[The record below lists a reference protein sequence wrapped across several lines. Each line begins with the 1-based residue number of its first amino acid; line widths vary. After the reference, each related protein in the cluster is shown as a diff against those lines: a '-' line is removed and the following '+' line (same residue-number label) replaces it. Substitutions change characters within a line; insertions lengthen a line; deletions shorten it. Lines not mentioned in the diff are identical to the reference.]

1 MQVSTPRVTLEVE
14 DIGARDAPVV
24 LLIMGLGMQLVAW
37 PDAFVAAL
45 VGDGMRVVRF
55 DNRDCGLSQAFDEL
69 RVPPIGWEMTRRM
82 FGLPV
87 RAPYPLEAMSDD
99 AVALLDA
106 LRIARAH
113 VCGVS
118 MGGMIGQ
125 LMALDRPERV
135 ASLALA
141 MTTSGARHLP
151 PARPDAALAILSR
164 PRGRDLESLVK
175 HGVRLMRTIGS
186 PAYPTPPEVLEARV
200 RRAYERS
207 VRPKGMLRQLLA
219 VTAAPDR
226 TPRLA
231 RLTLPVHIV
240 HGEADPLVPVEHGR
254 QLARTLP
261 AASAEFIA
269 GMGHDLPD
277 VAWQAL
283 RRAIA
288 RAALGADR

>member
-14 DIGARDAPVV
+14 DVGARDAPVV

-37 PDAFVAAL
+37 PDAFVEAL

-118 MGGMIGQ
+118 MGGMIAQ
-125 LMALDRPERV
+125 LLALRRPSLV
-135 ASLALA
+135 ASLTLA
-141 MTTSGARHLP
+141 MTSTGARHLP
-151 PARPDAALAILSR
+151 LPAPSASIAMLSR
-164 PRGRDLESLVK
+164 PAGSDADAIVA
-175 HGVRLMRTIGS
+175 HGVRLFRLIGS
-186 PAYPTPPEVLEARV
+186 PAWPTPVAELEARV
-200 RRAYERS
+200 RRSVERS
-207 VRPKGMLRQLLA
+207 VRPRGVGRQLLA
-219 VTAAPDR
+219 ILAAPDR
-226 TPRLA
+226 TPMLGALRMP
-231 RLTLPVHIV
+231 THVM
-240 HGEADPLVPVEHGR
+240 HGLDDPLLPPRHGR
-254 QLARTLP
+254 QLA
-261 AASAEFIA
+261 AAIPHASVEFLS
-269 GMGHDLPD
+269 GWGHDLPEP
-277 VAWQAL
+277 AWQRM
-283 RRAIA
+283 RRAIRDGATAA
-288 RAALGADR
+288 RS